1 MNSFTVYKE
10 YYDLITLLSEN
21 EQQELLLAI
30 FKYMFEDIDP
40 SLNDRQMKIFNNLK
54 RPLSKSK
61 KRSQNSSKMETKQNQ
76 NENEIK
82 TKQKRNENEKKTH
95 QDVNVYVNDNV
106 LEKEGYGERKPLVTV
121 DSNSLLEITKKVIA
135 YLNKKTESNFRY
147 TSKSTQDK
155 IKARLNEGYKLDD
168 FIVVIDKKTDEW
180 LNNDEFSRYLCPE
193 TLFGTKFEKYLN
205 QKTKKKKTSWFGKKI
220 EEKIANADEL
230 REINEIL
237 KKYD

>member
-10 YYDLITLLSEN
+10 YYELITLLTEK

-30 FKYMFEDIDP
+30 FKYMFEDIEP

-54 RPLSKSK
+54 RPLKKSK
-61 KRSQNSSKMETKQNQ
+61 KRSQNSSKTETKQNQ
-76 NENEIK
+76 NKNETE

-95 QDVNVYVNDNV
+95 QDVNVNVNNNV

-121 DSNSLLEITKKVIA
+121 DSNSLLEITKKVITH
-135 YLNKKTESNFRY
+135 LNQKTESNFKY
-147 TSKSTQDK
+147 TSKNTQDK

-168 FIVVIDKKTDEW
+168 FIIVIDKKVDEW

-205 QKTKKKKTSWFGKKI
+205 QKVKKHKIVWFGKKI
-220 EEKIANADEL
+220 EEKTASADEI